1 MATDVTR
8 ARLLDAA
15 EHLLTTTSYED
26 LRVRAVCA
34 RAGVNPA
41 AVHYHFGSREDLV
54 AALLQ
59 DRLEPFWSAPLDELT
74 RRPATVREI
83 VDAILAP
90 LARLRDDRATASL
103 LSLLGRFVLTHPD
116 LPWTATWFRTQTWV
130 GILTSTIDVDEATA
144 RRRWRFA
151 FSILMTELS
160 TRTSPSVAA
169 VSALAD
175 FLTAGLSAPVLE
187 GPTTAAPTTDSA
199 PAADA
204 PSSGGH
210 ERNQL

>member
-8 ARLLDAA
+8 ARLLDAT
-15 EHLLTTTSYED
+15 EQLLATTSYED

-34 RAGVNPA
+34 HAGVNPA

-59 DRLEPFWSAPLDELT
+59 DRLAPFWSTPLDRLT
-74 RRPATVREI
+74 RGPVTVREI
-83 VDAILAP
+83 VDAILTP
-90 LARLRDDRATASL
+90 LVRLRDDPTTASL
-103 LSLLGRFVLTHPD
+103 LSILGRFVLTHPD
-116 LPWTATWFRTQTWV
+116 LPWTATWFRTQAWV
-130 GILTSTIDVDEATA
+130 GILTSTIDVDESTA

-160 TRTSPSVAA
+160 TRPPPSVAA

-175 FLTAGLSAPVLE
+175 FLTAGLSAPVHQS
-187 GPTTAAPTTDSA
+187 PASDPA

-204 PSSGGH
+204 SPSGGH
-210 ERNQL
+210 GRNRP